1 MKALSMDL
9 KQRAVALREKGV
21 RAEEAAKRLLIS
33 KRSVERAWSEFKE
46 KGALSPSRRK
56 GRTAKL
62 LVGHEDDLGRW
73 VEERPE
79 STLEELAA
87 KLLDEKSVR
96 ASVSSVRRALVKL
109 GLSFKKNGVRG
120 RAGSS

>member
-9 KQRAVALREKGV
+9 RQRAAALRERGIPA
-21 RAEEAAKRLLIS
+21 AEVAQRLMVS
-33 KRSVERAWSEFKE
+33 KRSVERAWNQFNEQGE
-46 KGALSPSRRK
+46 LSPSRRK

-62 LVGHEDDLGRW
+62 LAGCEGDLESW

-79 STLEELAA
+79 STLEELAQRLG
-87 KLLDEKSVR
+87 KEKSLK
-96 ASVSSVRRALVKL
+96 ASVSSVRRALGRL

-120 RAGSS
+120 RAGPS